1 MKTIEAL
8 RLEYDAIDTQIVKL
22 LESRFE
28 LSVTMGQLKESS
40 GLSFFDP
47 KREAQVFDQLKDALA
62 NPSYF
67 PQIQEIYQR
76 IFEVSKYIQ
85 SHPENK

>member
-8 RLEYDAIDTQIVKL
+8 RLEYDAIDAQIVTL
-22 LESRFE
+22 LEARFE
-28 LSVTMGQLKESS
+28 LSEAMGQLKESG
-40 GLSFFDP
+40 GLSVYDP
-47 KREAQVFDQLKDALA
+47 KREAKVIDQLKSALA
-62 NPSYF
+62 NPNYF
-67 PQIQEIYQR
+67 PQIQAIYQR